1 MFSNNTLFTP
11 ATIGIYLF
19 ISVILSN
26 CSNQLFAPIIVP
38 YKLTEPTETFTLKKS
53 LNEVSGL
60 NLVSD
65 SNAVLIDDE
74 VGTLFFYNLL
84 SEEII
89 KKIKFSKGGDW
100 EDLVVK
106 GDTAYVLKSNGTL
119 LEIAPLSNPGALTIK
134 ELKTSLTTAN
144 DTEGLCY
151 DKKRNLLL
159 IACKGQPWIKKTSE
173 RYTGMRAIYSFDI
186 VTRKLNTT
194 PDILIDINK
203 VESMVIGMQK
213 NVIRRLMNLYNISTK
228 QSFQPAGL
236 AIHPL
241 NGDMYVVS
249 AVGNVLLIIN
259 PDRKLKK
266 AVKLSNKAFKQ
277 PEGITFDRE
286 GNLYISNEGK
296 SGKGNILKF
305 SYKTQLE

>member
-1 MFSNNTLFTP
+1 M
-11 ATIGIYLF
+11 
-19 ISVILSN
+19 
-26 CSNQLFAPIIVP
+26 FAPIIVP
-38 YKLTEPTETFTLKKS
+38 YKLTEPTEIITLKKS

-84 SEEII
+84 SE
-89 KKIKFSKGGDW
+89 KVVKQIKFSKGGDW

-119 LEIAPLSNPGALTIK
+119 FEITPLSNPGNLSIT
-134 ELKTSLTTAN
+134 ELKTSLSTAN

-151 DKKRNLLL
+151 DYKRNLLL
-159 IACKGQPWIKKTSE
+159 IACKGRPWIKKSSE
-173 RYTGMRAIYSFDI
+173 RYSGMRAIYSFDP
-186 VTRKLNTT
+186 VTRKFNTT
-194 PDILIDINK
+194 PEILIDINK

-213 NVIRRLMNLYNISTK
+213 NVIRRIMNLYNISTK

-241 NGDMYVVS
+241 NGDLYLVS
-249 AVGNVLLIIN
+249 AVGNVLLIL
-259 PDRKLKK
+259 DSEHKLKK
-266 AVKLSNKAFKQ
+266 AVKLSNKVFKQ
-277 PEGITFDRE
+277 PEGITFDQS

-305 SYKTQLE
+305 SYKKPLSL